1 MEHDKN
7 MVGGHLPSAPDE
19 LNPPFS
25 VVAPREQTAPF
36 VVCSPHSGRHYTQA
50 FLSQSRL
57 DPLSLRRSEDYCV
70 DELYA
75 CAVDLG
81 APLLHA
87 HFPRAYLDANR
98 EPYELD
104 PDLFDDVLPDY
115 ANTQSVRVIGG
126 LGTIARIV
134 SDGEEIYKQPLKLAD
149 ALKRIENLYT
159 PFHDTLKQLI
169 EETRRKFGYAI
180 LLDCHSMP
188 SAQLQSSG
196 SARPEFVLGDRF
208 GHSCDPKLTR
218 FMRDTISASGYDV
231 QLNRPYAGG
240 FITEHYGRPH
250 RGIHAV
256 QIEMNRGLYMDE
268 INIRPNRGFERLR
281 ANLRT
286 IVGRTFDEVPL
297 LLEKRLAAE

>member
-1 MEHDKN
+1 VTID
-7 MVGGHLPSAPDE
+7 LD
-19 LNPPFS
+19 PPFS
-25 VVAPREQTAPF
+25 VARPLEQTAPF
-36 VVCSPHSGRHYTQA
+36 VICSPHSGRNYTRA
-50 FLSQSRL
+50 FLDQSRL
-57 DPLSLRRSEDYCV
+57 DPLMLRRSEDYCV

-75 CAVDLG
+75 AAVDLG

-134 SDGEEIYKQPLKLAD
+134 SDGEEIYKQPLQLAD
-149 ALKRIENLYT
+149 ALARINTLYV
-159 PFHDTLKQLI
+159 PFHETLQALLD
-169 EETRRKFGYAI
+169 ETRRKFGYAI

-188 SAQLQSSG
+188 SAQLKSSG

-208 GHSCDPKLTR
+208 GHSCDSKLTR
-218 FMRDTISASGYDV
+218 FLRDVIGASGYDV

-240 FITEHYGRPH
+240 YITEHYGRPH
-250 RGIHAV
+250 RGVHAI
-256 QIEMNRGLYMDE
+256 QIEINRGLYMDE
-268 INIRPNRGFERLR
+268 IDIRPSRGFERLR
-281 ANLRT
+281 TNLRK
-286 IVGRTFDEVPL
+286 IVGRTFVEVPL
-297 LLEKRLAAE
+297 LFERRAAAE

>member
-1 MEHDKN
+1 M
-7 MVGGHLPSAPDE
+7 PRAPFTSD
-19 LNPPFS
+19 LTPPFS
-25 VVAPREQTAPF
+25 VVAPLEQTAPF
-36 VVCSPHSGRHYTQA
+36 VVCSPHSGRHYSRA
-50 FLSQSRL
+50 FLDQSRL
-57 DPLSLRRSEDYCV
+57 DPLTLRRSEDYCV

-75 CAVDLG
+75 CAAELG

-134 SDGEEIYKQPLKLAD
+134 SDGEEIYKRPLKLAE
-149 ALKRIENLYT
+149 AIERIETLYK
-159 PFHDTLKQLI
+159 PFHDTLNKLL

-188 SAQLQSSG
+188 SVQLKPNGSS
-196 SARPEFVLGDRF
+196 RPEFVLGDRF
-208 GHSCDPKLTR
+208 GHSCDMKLTR
-218 FMRDTISASGYDV
+218 FLRDAISASGYDV

-256 QIEMNRGLYMDE
+256 QIEINRGLYMDE
-268 INIRPNRGFERLR
+268 TEIRPSRGFERLR
-281 ANLRT
+281 ANLRK
-286 IVGRTFDEVPL
+286 IIGRTFTEVPL
-297 LLEKRLAAE
+297 LFERRAAAE